1 MENLD
6 NENRNELNA
15 IVSVLGD
22 VLVEIKEMRGA
33 FDRSFSL
40 VLDKLGKLDS
50 IEQELK
56 GVKAEIKDVKEEVKG
71 LRFDISKVVD
81 HEERNKALETAVFR
95 GGA

>member
-1 MENLD
+1 MENTN

-33 FDRSFSL
+33 FDRSFAL
-40 VLDKLGKLDS
+40 VLDKLGKLDN

-56 GVKAEIKDVKEEVKG
+56 GVKEEIKYVKEEVRG
-71 LRFDISKVVD
+71 LRTDISKMTD
-81 HEERNKALETAVFR
+81 HEERIKALETAVFR
-95 GGA
+95 RGA

>member
-1 MENLD
+1 MLACNFYLYRMENLD

-40 VLDKLGKLDS
+40 VLDKLDGIRIDL
-50 IEQELK
+50 
-56 GVKAEIKDVKEEVKG
+56 KDVKEEVKG
-71 LRFDISKVVD
+71 LRSDLSKMAD
-81 HEERNKALETAVFR
+81 HEERLKALETAVFR
-95 GGA
+95 KGA

>member
-1 MENLD
+1 MENPD

-15 IVSVLGD
+15 IVGVLGD

-50 IEQELK
+50 IEKELK
-56 GVKAEIKDVKEEVKG
+56 DIKEEEKG
-71 LRFDISKVVD
+71 FGLI
-81 HEERNKALETAVFR
+81 
-95 GGA
+95 

>member
-6 NENRNELNA
+6 DENRNELNA

-40 VLDKLGKLDS
+40 VLDKLGKLDKLDS
-50 IEQELK
+50 IEKELK
-56 GVKAEIKDVKEEVKG
+56 EMKKEVKG
-71 LRFDISKVVD
+71 IRADLSKMAD
-81 HEERNKALETAVFR
+81 HEDRLKALETAVFR
-95 GGA
+95 KGA

>member
-1 MENLD
+1 MENTN

-40 VLDKLGKLDS
+40 VLDKLGKLDKLDS

-56 GVKAEIKDVKEEVKG
+56 GMKEEVRG
-71 LRFDISKVVD
+71 LRSDISKMVD
-81 HEERNKALETAVFR
+81 HEERIKALETAVFR
-95 GGA
+95 KGA

>member
-33 FDRSFSL
+33 FDRSFTL
-40 VLDKLGKLDS
+40 ILDKLDGIRTD
-50 IEQELK
+50 LK
-56 GVKAEIKDVKEEVKG
+56 DVKNEIKEVKEEVKHIRVD
-71 LRFDISKVVD
+71 LSKMAD
-81 HEERNKALETAVFR
+81 HEERLKALETAVFR
-95 GGA
+95 KGA